1 MRVYP
6 IGVGTAFGRRFFN
19 TNFVIEFGNGDFL
32 LVDCGITASRSLEMI
47 GMSVL
52 DVKNLF
58 VSHLHADHI
67 GGVEELALKN
77 KLIMGRKTNLYINGQ
92 LVDSFWAS
100 VRSGIE
106 HTQLGKLGI
115 DDYFNVYTHSDG
127 FVLDGVEFSS
137 QPTHHIDG
145 MLSFDIGFGNL
156 LLTSDTVF
164 SCDYVTNRARDFEIV
179 VHDCSFNGV
188 QKVHTFYEDLIEN
201 RALFDHLYVIH
212 YEDEVDRFRKRI
224 LSADIEICRQYVDI
238 VNECVDGD
246 SIMLRPDDVTIRSGK
261 PEF

>member
-19 TNFVIEFGNGDFL
+19 SNFVIEFDNGEFL
-32 LVDCGITASRSLEMI
+32 LVDCGITASRSLETI

-67 GGVEELALKN
+67 GGIEELALKN
-77 KLIMGRKTNLYINGQ
+77 RLILGRRTNLYINEE

-106 HTQLGKLGI
+106 HTQLGQLGV
-115 DDYFNVYTHSDG
+115 DDYFNVYTYNDG

-145 MLSFDIGFGNL
+145 MLSFDIGFENL

-164 SCDYVTNRARDFEIV
+164 SRDYVTNRASNFEIV

-188 QKVHTFYEDLIEN
+188 QKVHAFYEDLIEN
-201 RALFDHLYVIH
+201 RVLFHHLYIVH
-212 YEDEVDRFRKRI
+212 YEDEIDRFRKGI
-224 LSADIEICRQYVDI
+224 ESANIEICRQYTDI
-238 VNECVDGD
+238 VNECNDGD
-246 SIMLRPDDVTIRSGK
+246 SVFLRRDEAAIR
-261 PEF
+261 EA